1 MVLSRSDFFPKD
13 EVEGEIASVVMEDI
27 VPYCV
32 FVDGDTV
39 MNKDRLGL

>member
-13 EVEGEIASVVMEDI
+13 EVEGEIVSVVMEDI

-39 MNKDRLGL
+39 KNIVLLGL